1 PPLLRYACAC
11 SPTRPTHADAV
22 RDPARTLRPL
32 AFAEP
37 GASCSR
43 LVPTAAAADEDDMPL
58 PIGTCFDYFL
68 STLKNSQ
75 FLNAAFLSNSS
86 HAVYIHSLASSKGSK
101 VSNSSR
107 PTKPSSAIFMESAA
121 GPEVA
126 AGGLPGAGGVPN
138 PMPCSV
144 AEYRLGQIY
153 MIAKHCR
160 QQSQLSEGVR
170 VMLNEPYESPEL
182 GPGRYCE
189 KKIYLGQGPPGLLD
203 QPSVA
208 RGWDFRAGKILQPF
222 SDNKKQCSYIPR
234 LNIQVDTKF
243 VDYQIDIENIFSL
256 SQSDL
261 DRRRVVTIDIAADQL
276 DSRKYRADELV
287 RVHCAA
293 FDYRQVHP
301 NTRCVAADLANW
313 GACRFLPGWQS
324 RARPLHC
331 CYKLVRAA
339 FPVWGLQ
346 TRVEA
351 YVQDR
356 LVQQLLLHAH
366 RQAAA
371 WMDNWLGLS
380 EDEIRTIESQLFDE
394 TNRLVEGESVNA
406 ETEEQ
411 EADRDDAEH

>member
-1 PPLLRYACAC
+1 
-11 SPTRPTHADAV
+11 
-22 RDPARTLRPL
+22 
-32 AFAEP
+32 
-37 GASCSR
+37 
-43 LVPTAAAADEDDMPL
+43 
-58 PIGTCFDYFL
+58 
-68 STLKNSQ
+68 
-75 FLNAAFLSNSS
+75 
-86 HAVYIHSLASSKGSK
+86 SK

-126 AGGLPGAGGVPN
+126 AGDCLELVEYRI

-189 KKIYLGQGPPGLLD
+189 KKIYLGSRLASWTNRLLPGDGIFVLEKSYNHF
-203 QPSVA
+203 PTTKT
-208 RGWDFRAGKILQPF
+208 GT
-222 SDNKKQCSYIPR
+222 CSYIPR

-276 DSRKYRADELV
+276 DSRKYRADEDVSQLTSPTG
-287 RVHCAA
+287 RL
-293 FDYRQVHP
+293 P
-301 NTRCVAADLANW
+301 L
-313 GACRFLPGWQS
+313 LPGWQS

-406 ETEEQ
+406 ETEEEQ